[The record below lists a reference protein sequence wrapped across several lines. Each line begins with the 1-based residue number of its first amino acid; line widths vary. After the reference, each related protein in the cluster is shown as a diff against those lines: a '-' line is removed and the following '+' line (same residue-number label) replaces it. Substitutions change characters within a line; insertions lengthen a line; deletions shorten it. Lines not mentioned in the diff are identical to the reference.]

1 MRAITVNWSYDK
13 GEAKLSLS
21 TEFKNADWITR
32 ADILQDAL
40 YDLEELYNKVLA
52 DEREKHG
59 G

>member
-21 TEFKNADWITR
+21 TEFKNADWITK

-40 YDLEELYNKVLA
+40 YDLQDLYDKVLT
-52 DEREKHG
+52 EKM
-59 G
+59 

>member
-32 ADILQDAL
+32 ADILSDAIHDLQD
-40 YDLEELYNKVLA
+40 LYNKVLA
-52 DEREKHG
+52 EKM
-59 G
+59 

>member
-40 YDLEELYNKVLA
+40 YDLEELYNKTLG
-52 DEREKHG
+52 ENT
-59 G
+59 